1 MSTALR
7 ERPASAGTSNG
18 GVPARRAVIRWS
30 WRMFRREWRQQTL
43 VLALIVVALAAT
55 VVGAAV
61 ATNTPPPAGAGFG
74 TAQDMATL
82 PGGPHLAGQIAV
94 LQQHVGPVDVIENQT
109 VAIPGSINTYD
120 LRAQDPHGAF
130 GQPMLSLVSG
140 HYPAGPGQ
148 VAVTQGVATTFNLT
162 DRRYVAPGRTGPPG
176 HRHRAEPAEPAG
188 RVRPRRAGSGQH
200 SQARSP
206 CCSPRRAARS
216 APQSAPSA
224 RYVVTRHGAVASN
237 PLNPETIVL
246 ALATVGMLLIALVA
260 VGGFTVLAQRRLR
273 SLGML
278 GALGATDRNIRL
290 VVRANGVLVGVV
302 GALAGAVLGL
312 AVWLA
317 YRPRL
322 ESSAHHLIGPFQLP
336 WIVIGPAMALAVVA
350 TYVAASR
357 PARAITRI
365 PIVAALSGRPAP
377 PKQVHRSALP
387 GVVLFVIAAALL
399 SYSGTSNGNGGGALE
414 LILGIVLLIVAII
427 LLAPFCLVILASA
440 GRRAPIAIRL
450 ALRDLARY
458 RARSGSALSA
468 ISLGVFIA
476 ALVCVLTAQRYG
488 NVLDYAGPNVASN
501 QIIVYTPGHGG
512 GPGNGPGG
520 SSSSGTASTPQAQ
533 AAVAQNIARGL
544 GSNAVIELDQAGASL
559 QHAVAGR
566 SWSGPVYVATP
577 QLLAAFGIKASD
589 VNPDADI
596 LTARPGLSG
605 LSQMQL
611 LYGAPKFG
619 PAGPG
624 GNGPAS
630 YPCPRGQCVANPVIQ
645 QVGALP
651 SGTSAPNTVITE
663 HAIHTLGLHTSPS
676 GWLIQAP
683 HPPTAAQITDARL
696 TASAAGMTI
705 ETKSSTPSSAEI
717 LNYATAFGI
726 ALALGIL
733 AMTIGLIRSE
743 TARGPAHPGRH
754 RGEQLH
760 PPGADRR
767 DRLRAG
773 PGRRRAGHG
782 GGLRRRRRLCL
793 GQPARRPVRTIQR
806 ARPATAI
813 HPGRH
818 AGDRRGRRLAAGR
831 ARAGRHVQAAAGIGA
846 RSNTRSARSTDVG
859 RVRTVRPCPCA
870 PGSPPRRGS
879 RTASGHR
886 PGPRRCRPRSRSG

>member
-55 VVGAAV
+55 VIGAAV

-74 TAQDMATL
+74 TAQDMAML
-82 PGGPHLAGQIAV
+82 PGGPHLAGQIAL
-94 LQQHVGPVDVIENQT
+94 LQQDVGRVDIIENQT

-130 GQPMLSLVSG
+130 GQQMLSLVSG

-148 VAVTQGVATTFNLT
+148 VAVTQGVATTFNLRIGDT
-162 DRRYVAPGRTGPPG
+162 WHQGGQVRQVTGIVQNPQSLLDEFALVAPGQVSKP
-176 HRHRAEPAEPAG
+176 
-188 RVRPRRAGSGQH
+188 
-200 SQARSP
+200 SQVTVLFT
-206 CCSPRRAARS
+206 
-216 APQSAPSA
+216 APSGKNTSIGSLSQ
-224 RYVVTRHGAVASN
+224 YVTTRHDAVASN

-278 GALGATDRNIRL
+278 GALGATDANIRL
-290 VVRANGVLVGVV
+290 VVRVNGVLVGVV
-302 GALAGAVLGL
+302 GALAGTVLGL
-312 AVWLA
+312 AAWLA

-336 WIVIGPAMALAVVA
+336 WIVIGPAIALAVVA
-350 TYVAASR
+350 TYFAASR
-357 PARAITRI
+357 PARAITKI

-399 SYSGTSNGNGGGALE
+399 SYSGKSNGNGGGGALE

-427 LLAPFCLVILASA
+427 LLAPFCLVILARA

-450 ALRDLARY
+450 ALRDLARF

-488 NVLDYAGPNVASN
+488 NVLDYAGPNLASN
-501 QIIVYTPGHGG
+501 QIIVYTPDGG
-512 GPGNGPGG
+512 PGGGGPGNGPGNGPGG
-520 SSSSGTASTPQAQ
+520 SSPSGTASTPQAQ
-533 AAVAQNIARGL
+533 AAVAQNIARAL
-544 GSNAVIELDQAGASL
+544 GSSTVIELDQAGAHL
-559 QHAVAGR
+559 DHHGAGR

-577 QLLAAFGIKASD
+577 QLLQAFGIKASD

-605 LSQMQL
+605 ISHMQL
-611 LYGAPKFG
+611 VDDGSG
-619 PAGPG
+619 QG
-624 GNGPAS
+624 GT
-630 YPCPRGQCVANPVIQ
+630 CPGQCLANPVIQ
-645 QVGALP
+645 EVGALP
-651 SGTSAPNTVITE
+651 SGTSGPNTVITE

-683 HPPTAAQITDARL
+683 HPPTAAQITNARL
-696 TASAAGMTI
+696 TAGAAGMTI

-743 TARGPAHPGRH
+743 TAGDLRTLAAT
-754 RGEQLH
+754 
-760 PPGADRR
+760 GASSFTRR
-767 DRLRAG
+767 ELTA
-773 PGRRRAGHG
+773 ATAFALALG
-782 GGLRRRRRLCL
+782 GAVLGTVAAYVAAVGYAWDNPLDGLSELSSV
-793 GQPARRPVRTIQR
+793 PARQLLFIVVGMPVVAAVI
-806 ARPATAI
+806 
-813 HPGRH
+813 GW
-818 AGDRRGRRLAAGR
+818 LLAGR
-831 ARAGRHVQAAAGIGA
+831 EPAAM
-846 RSNTRSARSTDVG
+846 
-859 RVRTVRPCPCA
+859 
-870 PGSPPRRGS
+870 S
-879 RTASGHR
+879 RQ
-886 PGPRRCRPRSRSG
+886 PLE

>member
-1 MSTALR
+1 MSTALLDHQVQ
-7 ERPASAGTSNG
+7 AGAGNG
-18 GVPARRAVIRWS
+18 GVPARRAVIRWA
-30 WRMFRREWRQQTL
+30 WRMFRREWRQQML

-82 PGGPHLAGQIAV
+82 PGGPHLASQIAV
-94 LQQHVGPVDVIENQT
+94 LQQDAGPVDVIENQA

-148 VAVTQGVATTFNLT
+148 VAVTDGVAATFKLT
-162 DRRYVAPGRTGPPG
+162 VGGMWHQGGQTRQVVGIVQNPQSLLDEFALVAPGQVSTPSQVTVLFTPPRG
-176 HRHRAEPAEPAG
+176 KNAAASL
-188 RVRPRRAGSGQH
+188 GSV
-200 SQARSP
+200 SQ
-206 CCSPRRAARS
+206 
-216 APQSAPSA
+216 
-224 RYVVTRHGAVASN
+224 YVVTRHDAVASN

-278 GALGATDRNIRL
+278 GALGATDTNIRL
-290 VVRANGVLVGVV
+290 VVRVNGVLVGVV

-317 YRPRL
+317 YRPEL
-322 ESSAHHLIGPFQLP
+322 QSSAHHLIGPFQLP
-336 WIVIGPAMALAVVA
+336 WVVIGPAIALAVVA
-350 TYVAASR
+350 TYFAASR
-357 PARAITRI
+357 PARAVTRI

-377 PKQVHRSALP
+377 PKQVHRSAVP

-399 SYSGTSNGNGGGALE
+399 SYSGSSNGNGGGALE
-414 LILGIVLLIVAII
+414 LVVGIVLLIVAII
-427 LLAPFCLVILASA
+427 LLAPFCLAVLARL

-468 ISLGVFIA
+468 ISLGIFIA
-476 ALVCVLTAQRYG
+476 ALVCILTAQRYG

-501 QIIVYTPGHGG
+501 QIIVYTPGPGPGGG
-512 GPGNGPGG
+512 GPGNGGPGP
-520 SSSSGTASTPQAQ
+520 SGTASTPQAQ
-533 AAVAQNIARGL
+533 AAVAQDIVKGL
-544 GSNAVIELDQAGASL
+544 GSHNVIELDQPNAHLDHRG
-559 QHAVAGR
+559 AGR
-566 SWSGPVYVATP
+566 SWSGPLYVATP
-577 QLLAAFGIKASD
+577 QLLQAFGIKASD
-589 VNPDADI
+589 VNPDADV

-605 LSQMQL
+605 ISGMQL
-611 LYGAPKFG
+611 VDDSGK
-619 PAGPG
+619 G
-624 GNGPAS
+624 GT
-630 YPCPRGQCVANPVIQ
+630 CPGQCLANPEIQ
-645 QVGALP
+645 EVGALP
-651 SGTSAPNTVITE
+651 SGTSGPNTVITE
-663 HAIHTLGLHTSPS
+663 HAIHALGLHTSVS
-676 GWLIQAP
+676 GWLVQTP

-743 TARGPAHPGRH
+743 TAPDLRTLAAT
-754 RGEQLH
+754 
-760 PPGADRR
+760 GASSFTRR
-767 DRLRAG
+767 ELTA
-773 PGRRRAGHG
+773 ATAFALALG
-782 GGLRRRRRLCL
+782 GAVLGTVAAYVAAVGYAWDNPLDGLSELSSV
-793 GQPARRPVRTIQR
+793 PARQLLFILVGMPVV
-806 ARPATAI
+806 AAVV
-813 HPGRH
+813 GW
-818 AGDRRGRRLAAGR
+818 LLAGR
-831 ARAGRHVQAAAGIGA
+831 EPAAM
-846 RSNTRSARSTDVG
+846 
-859 RVRTVRPCPCA
+859 
-870 PGSPPRRGS
+870 S
-879 RTASGHR
+879 RQ
-886 PGPRRCRPRSRSG
+886 PLE